1 MTARA
6 VHWHEGMFLRPHHL
20 QAAQRHSALQQHT
33 ANQWDHPFHWGLRL
47 LEYDRDALANQR
59 LLIRTLRA
67 RLRDG
72 TLISL
77 PEDGELPVLDLK
89 TALPGE
95 GAVTVFLGVP
105 VIHLGR
111 PNIAAGRNGE
121 GRYVLDT
128 LDLEDEN
135 TGLHPQPIQVRRL
148 NLQLLLST
156 QDHAGYEVLPL
167 ASLEKS
173 AGADPAP
180 QIYVPYIPPLLSCD
194 AWTPLQVDLLQSLYD
209 RIGRKIAS
217 LVEQVTWRRITLE
230 SNAQGDALI
239 IAQLRCLNE
248 AYALLNILA
257 FAPGLHPFV
266 AYCEL
271 CRLVGQLAIFG
282 DTRRPPDLPRYDHDD
297 LGGCFYA
304 VKRWLD
310 FLLDSIEPP
319 SYEQRTFVGAGK
331 RMQVTLEQKWLLSH
345 YQMYVG
351 VKSRLSDDDSK
362 RLLQPGGLDMKIGS
376 SENVDAIFMKGAPG
390 LRFQH
395 KPTPPRVLPAVQG
408 LIYFEVSRDAQEW
421 QNVQKSL
428 TLAIRLNEHRI
439 AGNIEGQKILNIK
452 TGPAA
457 NQTTPM
463 EFTLYVVEADKK

>member
-20 QAAQRHSALQQHT
+20 QAAQRHLAQLQHT
-33 ANQWDHPFHWGLRL
+33 ADQWDHPFSWGLRIFDL
-47 LEYDRDALANQR
+47 DRDALTNHR
-59 LLIRTLRA
+59 LAVRSLRA
-67 RLRDG
+67 RMRDG

-89 TALPGE
+89 AALPGE

-105 VIHLGR
+105 VLHLGR
-111 PNIAAGRNGE
+111 PNLAGARLGE

-148 NLQLLLST
+148 NFQLLLST
-156 QDHAGYEVLPL
+156 QDHAGYEVIPL
-167 ASLEKS
+167 VSLEKS

-180 QIYVPYIPPLLSCD
+180 QVHVPYIPPLLACD
-194 AWTPLQVDLLQSLYD
+194 AWSPLQVDLLQSVFD
-209 RIGRKIAS
+209 RVGRKIDRLA
-217 LVEQVTWRRITLE
+217 EQMTSRGISLE

-257 FAPGLHPFV
+257 FAPGVHPFT
-266 AYCEL
+266 AYYEL

-304 VKRWLD
+304 VKKHLD
-310 FLLDSIEPP
+310 FLLDRIVEP
-319 SYEQRTFVGAGK
+319 SYEQRPFQGAGL
-331 RMQVTLEQKWLLSH
+331 RMQVALEPKWLDSH

-351 VKSRLSDDDSK
+351 VKSRLPDEEAK
-362 RLLQPGGLDMKIGS
+362 RLLERGGLDMKIGS
-376 SENVDAIFMKGAPG
+376 SEQVDRIFKMGGVG

-395 KPTPPRVLPAVQG
+395 KPAPPRVLPAAQG
-408 LIYFEVSRDAQEW
+408 LIYFEVSRGTEEW
-421 QNVQKSL
+421 QNVQRSL
-428 TLAIRLNEHRI
+428 TLAIRMNETRI
-439 AGNIEGQKILNIK
+439 AGPVEGQRILTIK
-452 TGPAA
+452 SAPG
-457 NQTTPM
+457 QTTTM
-463 EFTLYVVEADKK
+463 EFTLYVVKADTP